1 MASNTLVDGGDDAPN
16 YQLRGVEQ
24 VLPNSGTKRYIPD
37 SPSSLTPA
45 EDAPN
50 YQLRGVEQVLPNSG
64 TKRYIPDSPSSLTP
78 AEGMLFDTVDDAY
91 NFYKTYAEAGGWTEG
106 QKEFRPV
113 DTLVEQPSD
122 RWVRRV
128 PSKRTGCQ
136 AAVRIKLTDAK
147 KYLLYHFTEVHN
159 HDFVHEEDLHLLK
172 ENRGINHAHEEM
184 INKMSHLNIGPV
196 RAFNIM
202 KEVYGGFDKVGA
214 TKVDFKNFKK
224 ELNLFIGEFD
234 AEMFVKRLMR
244 KKEFLPNFSCEYE
257 TTDEGVLK
265 CIFWADED
273 MKRTYYMFGDVI
285 SFDATYK
292 CNKYNMMFVPFTGI
306 DNHNRNV
313 TLGAAILS
321 SETAETYSWLL
332 KAIKN
337 AYGYAPP
344 VIVTDQDPAM
354 KKAIADVWPESR
366 HRLCMWHIMDKLT
379 TKVGTALCSNTDFRK
394 RLSAVVWTDSLFPEA
409 FETEWAAILNDF
421 GLTDHEWLTYI
432 YGLRESWNPAYY
444 REEEMSGLMRT
455 SSRSESVNHFFGK
468 ISNPKCTLVE
478 FLSHFDTAIEAQR
491 HEHRKNDHD
500 TRYTNPGEWSDFV
513 LENVKLEHVGDF
525 IKFFFIKDLD
535 QPCSSFFEVMIREE
549 DVTVKCNCNR
559 FEQFGLLC
567 SHIFC
572 VLRILDVREFPK
584 QYILRRWTREAVP
597 NSSPGSILTD
607 GGDPDRS
614 EEVNRCVREISHAT
628 EYVVNKLISK
638 FDQLSDFRDHIKQF
652 MSVADEA
659 QINAPPK
666 TRRNRFAELLG
677 VAPESTTTIRVPV
690 STRFKGCGSHKRLK
704 YQKER
709 AISQSGSK
717 RRQCSL
723 CKKYGHN
730 RVTCWKYNVAVPEAG
745 ASRNAEGNEDTI
757 GEGDAA
763 TVVEGDGPGSNDA
776 DDVFYTFGNDADM
789 DDEDMAE

>member
-24 VLPNSGTKRYIPD
+24 VSPNSGTNRYIPD
-37 SPSSLTPA
+37 SPSSLTP
-45 EDAPN
+45 
-50 YQLRGVEQVLPNSG
+50 
-64 TKRYIPDSPSSLTP
+64 T
-78 AEGMLFDTVDDAY
+78 EGMLFDTVDDAY
-91 NFYKTYAEAGGWTEG
+91 NFYKTYAGAGGWTEG
-106 QKEFRPV
+106 QKEFQPV

-136 AAVRIKLTDAK
+136 AAIRIKLTDAK
-147 KYLLYHFTEVHN
+147 KYLLYHFTKAHN

-172 ENRGINHAHEEM
+172 ENRGINRAHEEM

-234 AEMFVKRLMR
+234 AEM
-244 KKEFLPNFSCEYE
+244 
-257 TTDEGVLK
+257 
-265 CIFWADED
+265 
-273 MKRTYYMFGDVI
+273 
-285 SFDATYK
+285 
-292 CNKYNMMFVPFTGI
+292 YNMMFVPFIGI

-313 TLGAAILS
+313 TLGAAILG
-321 SETAETYSWLL
+321 SEMAETYSWLL

-337 AYGYAPP
+337 AYWYAPP
-344 VIVTDQDPAM
+344 IIVTDQDPAM

-379 TKVGTALCSNTDFRK
+379 TKVCFLYDRSGLPCVQIQILGKD
-394 RLSAVVWTDSLFPEA
+394 LSAVVWTNSLLPEA
-409 FETEWAAILNDF
+409 FESEWAAILNDF

-432 YGLRESWNPAYY
+432 YGLRESWIPAYY
-444 REEEMSGLMRT
+444 REEEMYGLMRT
-455 SSRSESVNHFFGK
+455 SSRSESENHFFGK
-468 ISNPKCTLVE
+468 ISNLKCTLVE
-478 FLSHFDTAIEAQR
+478 FLSHFDTTIEAQR

-513 LENVKLEHVGDF
+513 LEKQAAQIYTRTIFFDVQLEIQHAIHRCTSVRLDHVGDF
-525 IKFFFIKDLD
+525 IKFFIKDLD

-549 DVTVKCNCNR
+549 DITVKCNCNR

-572 VLRILDVREFPK
+572 VLRILDVRESPK

-614 EEVNRCVREISHAT
+614 EEVNRCVREISHAA

-659 QINAPPK
+659 QINALPK
-666 TRRNRFAELLG
+666 TRCNRFAELLG

-690 STRFKGCGSHKRLK
+690 GT
-704 YQKER
+704 
-709 AISQSGSK
+709 
-717 RRQCSL
+717 
-723 CKKYGHN
+723 
-730 RVTCWKYNVAVPEAG
+730 RVTCWKYTVAVPEAG
-745 ASRNAEGNEDTI
+745 GSRNVEGNVDTI
-757 GEGDAA
+757 VEGDAA

-776 DDVFYTFGNDADM
+776 DDVLYTSGNDADM
-789 DDEDMAE
+789 DDEDKAE

>member
-1 MASNTLVDGGDDAPN
+1 
-16 YQLRGVEQ
+16 
-24 VLPNSGTKRYIPD
+24 
-37 SPSSLTPA
+37 
-45 EDAPN
+45 
-50 YQLRGVEQVLPNSG
+50 
-64 TKRYIPDSPSSLTP
+64 
-78 AEGMLFDTVDDAY
+78 
-91 NFYKTYAEAGGWTEG
+91 
-106 QKEFRPV
+106 
-113 DTLVEQPSD
+113 
-122 RWVRRV
+122 
-128 PSKRTGCQ
+128 
-136 AAVRIKLTDAK
+136 
-147 KYLLYHFTEVHN
+147 
-159 HDFVHEEDLHLLK
+159 
-172 ENRGINHAHEEM
+172 
-184 INKMSHLNIGPV
+184 
-196 RAFNIM
+196 
-202 KEVYGGFDKVGA
+202 
-214 TKVDFKNFKK
+214 
-224 ELNLFIGEFD
+224 
-234 AEMFVKRLMR
+234 MR

-273 MKRTYYMFGDVI
+273 MKRNYYMFGDVI

-292 CNKYNMMFVPFTGI
+292 HNKYNMMFVPFTGI

-313 TLGAAILS
+313 TLGAAILG

-332 KAIKN
+332 RAIKN

-379 TKVGTALCSNTDFRK
+379 TKVGAALCSNTDFRK
-394 RLSAVVWTDSLFPEA
+394 RLSAVVWTDSLLPEA
-409 FETEWAAILNDF
+409 FEAEWAAIIHDF

-432 YGLRESWNPAYY
+432 YGLRESWIPAYY

-455 SSRSESVNHFFGK
+455 SSRSESENHFFGK

-478 FLSHFDTAIEAQR
+478 FLSHFDTTIEAQR
-491 HEHRKNDHD
+491 LEHRKNDHD
-500 TRYTNPGEWSDFV
+500 TRYTNPGEWSVFV
-513 LENVKLEHVGDF
+513 LEKQAAQIYTRTLFLDVQLEIQHAIHRCTSVRLDHVGDF
-525 IKFFFIKDLD
+525 IKFFIKDLD
-535 QPCSSFFEVMIREE
+535 QPCSSLFEVMIREE
-549 DVTVKCNCNR
+549 DVTVKCICNR

-572 VLRILDVREFPK
+572 MLRILDIREFPK
-584 QYILRRWTREAVP
+584 QYILRRWTRESVP

-614 EEVNRCVREISHAT
+614 EEVNRCVREISHAA

-638 FDQLSDFRDHIKQF
+638 FDKLSDFCDHIKQF

-677 VAPESTTTIRVPV
+677 VAQESTATIRVPV
-690 STRFKGCGSHKRLK
+690 GTRFKGCGSHKRLK
-704 YQKER
+704 SQKER

-730 RVTCWKYNVAVPEAG
+730 RVTCWKYTVGVPEAG
-745 ASRNAEGNEDTI
+745 ASRNAGGNEDTI
-757 GEGDAA
+757 REGDAA
-763 TVVEGDGPGSNDA
+763 LVVEGDGPGSNDD
-776 DDVFYTFGNDADM
+776 DDVFYTSGNDADM

>member
-1 MASNTLVDGGDDAPN
+1 MASNTLADGGDDAPN

-24 VLPNSGTKRYIPD
+24 VSPNT
-37 SPSSLTPA
+37 
-45 EDAPN
+45 
-50 YQLRGVEQVLPNSG
+50 G

-78 AEGMLFDTVDDAY
+78 AEGMLFDIVDDAY
-91 NFYKTYAEAGGWTEG
+91 NFYKTYAEAGGWTVRKGAQHENRGIVINKYFFCSKEG
-106 QKEFRPV
+106 QKDFRPV

-128 PSKRTGCQ
+128 PSKRTRCQ
-136 AAVRIKLTDAK
+136 AAIRIKLTDAK
-147 KYLLYHFTEVHN
+147 KYLLYHFIEAHN

-172 ENRGINHAHEEM
+172 ENRGINRAHEEM

-244 KKEFLPNFSCEYE
+244 KKEFLPKFSCEYE

-273 MKRTYYMFGDVI
+273 MKRNYYMFGDVI

-292 CNKYNMMFVPFTGI
+292 RNKYNMMFLPFTGI

-313 TLGAAILS
+313 TLGAAILG

-332 KAIKN
+332 RAIKN
-337 AYGYAPP
+337 AYGYAPL

-354 KKAIADVWPESR
+354 KRAIADVWPESR

-379 TKVGTALCSNTDFRK
+379 TKVWSGLPYVQIQILGKDC
-394 RLSAVVWTDSLFPEA
+394 LQLFGL
-409 FETEWAAILNDF
+409 ILYCPKLLRSGLPYVQIQILGKEISIIHDF

-432 YGLRESWNPAYY
+432 YGLRESWILAYY

-455 SSRSESVNHFFGK
+455 SSRSESENHFFGK
-468 ISNPKCTLVE
+468 ISNPKCMLVE

-500 TRYTNPGEWSDFV
+500 TRCTNPGEWSDFV
-513 LENVKLEHVGDF
+513 LEKQAAQIYTRTLFLDVQLEIQHAIHRCTSVRLDHVGDF
-525 IKFFFIKDLD
+525 IKFFIKDLD

-549 DVTVKCNCNR
+549 DVTVKCICNR

-572 VLRILDVREFPK
+572 VLRILDIREFPK

-597 NSSPGSILTD
+597 NSSPL
-607 GGDPDRS
+607 
-614 EEVNRCVREISHAT
+614 
-628 EYVVNKLISK
+628 
-638 FDQLSDFRDHIKQF
+638 F

-677 VAPESTTTIRVPV
+677 VAPESTATIRVPV
-690 STRFKGCGSHKRLK
+690 GTRFKGCDSHKRLK
-704 YQKER
+704 SQKER

-730 RVTCWKYNVAVPEAG
+730 RVTCWKYTVAGAEAG
-745 ASRNAEGNEDTI
+745 ASWNAGGNEDTI
-757 GEGDAA
+757 HERDAA
-763 TVVEGDGPGSNDA
+763 MVVEGDGPGSND
-776 DDVFYTFGNDADM
+776 DDVFYTSGNDADM
-789 DDEDMAE
+789 DDEDMA

>member
-1 MASNTLVDGGDDAPN
+1 
-16 YQLRGVEQ
+16 
-24 VLPNSGTKRYIPD
+24 
-37 SPSSLTPA
+37 
-45 EDAPN
+45 
-50 YQLRGVEQVLPNSG
+50 
-64 TKRYIPDSPSSLTP
+64 
-78 AEGMLFDTVDDAY
+78 MLFDTVDAAY
-91 NFYKTYAEAGGWTEG
+91 NFYKAYAEAGGWTVRKGTQHENRG
-106 QKEFRPV
+106 IVINKYFFCSKKGHKEFRPV
-113 DTLVEQPSD
+113 DTLTEQPSN

-136 AAVRIKLTDAK
+136 AAVRIKLNDAK
-147 KYLLYHFTEVHN
+147 KYELYHFTEAHN

-172 ENRGINHAHEEM
+172 ENIGLNCAHEEM
-184 INKMSHLNIGPV
+184 INKMSNLNIGPV

-202 KEVYGGFDKVGA
+202 KEVYGGFDKVDA
-214 TKVDFKNFKK
+214 TKVDFINFKK

-244 KKEFLPNFSCEYE
+244 KKEFLLNFSCEYE

-273 MKRTYYMFGDVI
+273 MERNDYMFGDIV

-292 CNKYNMMFVPFTGI
+292 RNKYNMMFVPFTGI
-306 DNHNRNV
+306 DNLNRNV
-313 TLGAAILS
+313 TLGAAILG
-321 SETAETYSWLL
+321 SETTETYSWLL
-332 KAIKN
+332 KAIRN

-344 VIVTDQDPAM
+344 VIVTDQDPVM
-354 KKAIADVWPESR
+354 KRAIAD
-366 HRLCMWHIMDKLT
+366 I
-379 TKVGTALCSNTDFRK
+379 GAALCSNTDFRK
-394 RLSAVVWTDSLFPEA
+394 RLSVVVWTDSLLPEA

-432 YGLRESWNPAYY
+432 YGLRESWIPAYY
-444 REEEMSGLMRT
+444 RKEEMSGLMQT
-455 SSRSESVNHFFGK
+455 SSRSESDNHFFGK
-468 ISNPKCTLVE
+468 ISNLKCTLVE
-478 FLSHFDTAIEAQR
+478 FLSHFDTAIEAVR
-491 HEHRKNDHD
+491 LD
-500 TRYTNPGEWSDFV
+500 
-513 LENVKLEHVGDF
+513 HVGDF
-525 IKFFFIKDLD
+525 IKFFIKDLD
-535 QPCSSFFEVMIREE
+535 QPCSAFFEVMIREE

-584 QYILRRWTREAVP
+584 QYILRRWMREAVP

-638 FDQLSDFRDHIKQF
+638 FDHLCNFCDHIKQF
-652 MSVADEA
+652 TSVVDEA

-666 TRRNRFAELLG
+666 TRHNRFAELLG

-690 STRFKGCGSHKRLK
+690 GTKFKGCGSHKRLK
-704 YQKER
+704 SQKER
-709 AISQSGSK
+709 AKSQSGSK
-717 RRQCSL
+717 RHQCSL

-730 RVTCWKYNVAVPEAG
+730 RVTCWKYTVAVPEAG
-745 ASRNAEGNEDTI
+745 ASQNAEGNDAII
-757 GEGDAA
+757 GEDDAA
-763 TVVEGDGPGSNDA
+763 TVVEGDGPGSNNA
-776 DDVFYTFGNDADM
+776 DDVFYTSGNDADM

>member
-1 MASNTLVDGGDDAPN
+1 MASNTLADGGDDAPN

-24 VLPNSGTKRYIPD
+24 VSPNTGTKRYIPD
-37 SPSSLTPA
+37 SPSSLTP
-45 EDAPN
+45 
-50 YQLRGVEQVLPNSG
+50 
-64 TKRYIPDSPSSLTP
+64 T
-78 AEGMLFDTVDDAY
+78 EGMLFDTVDDAY
-91 NFYKTYAEAGGWTEG
+91 NFYKTYAEAGGWTVRKGTQHENRGIVINKYFFCSKEG
-106 QKEFRPV
+106 QKDFRPV
-113 DTLVEQPSD
+113 DTLVKQPSD

-136 AAVRIKLTDAK
+136 AAIRIKLTDAK
-147 KYLLYHFTEVHN
+147 KYLLYHFTEAHN

-172 ENRGINHAHEEM
+172 ENWGINRAHEEM

-234 AEMFVKRLMR
+234 PEMFVKRLMR
-244 KKEFLPNFSCEYE
+244 KNEFLPNFSCEYE

-273 MKRTYYMFGDVI
+273 MKRNYYMFGDVI

-292 CNKYNMMFVPFTGI
+292 RNKYNMMFVPFTGI

-321 SETAETYSWLL
+321 SETTETYSWLL
-332 KAIKN
+332 RAIKN

-344 VIVTDQDPAM
+344 VGA
-354 KKAIADVWPESR
+354 
-366 HRLCMWHIMDKLT
+366 
-379 TKVGTALCSNTDFRK
+379 ALCSNTDFRK
-394 RLSAVVWTDSLFPEA
+394 RLPAVVWTDSLLPEA
-409 FETEWAAILNDF
+409 FEAEWAAILNDF

-432 YGLRESWNPAYY
+432 YGLRESWIPAYY

-455 SSRSESVNHFFGK
+455 SSRSESENHFFGK

-478 FLSHFDTAIEAQR
+478 FLSHFDTAIEAQSVR
-491 HEHRKNDHD
+491 LDD
-500 TRYTNPGEWSDFV
+500 I
-513 LENVKLEHVGDF
+513 GDF
-525 IKFFFIKDLD
+525 IKFFIKDLD
-535 QPCSSFFEVMIREE
+535 QPCFSFLEVMIREE
-549 DVTVKCNCNR
+549 DVTVKCICNR

-567 SHIFC
+567 SHIFY
-572 VLRILDVREFPK
+572 VLRILDVREFLK

-638 FDQLSDFRDHIKQF
+638 FDKLSDFRDHIKQF

-677 VAPESTTTIRVPV
+677 VAPESTATIRVPV
-690 STRFKGCGSHKRLK
+690 GTRFKGCGSHKRLK
-704 YQKER
+704 SQKER
-709 AISQSGSK
+709 AIRQSGSK

-730 RVTCWKYNVAVPEAG
+730 RVTCWKYTVAVPEAG
-745 ASRNAEGNEDTI
+745 ASRNVEGNEDTI
-757 GEGDAA
+757 REGDAA

-776 DDVFYTFGNDADM
+776 DDVFYTSGNDADM

>member
-1 MASNTLVDGGDDAPN
+1 
-16 YQLRGVEQ
+16 
-24 VLPNSGTKRYIPD
+24 
-37 SPSSLTPA
+37 
-45 EDAPN
+45 
-50 YQLRGVEQVLPNSG
+50 
-64 TKRYIPDSPSSLTP
+64 
-78 AEGMLFDTVDDAY
+78 MLFDTVDDAY
-91 NFYKTYAEAGGWTEG
+91 NFYKTYAEAGGWTVRKGTQHENRGIVINKYFFCSKEG
-106 QKEFRPV
+106 QKDFRPV
-113 DTLVEQPSD
+113 DTLVDQPSD

-136 AAVRIKLTDAK
+136 AAIRIKLTDAK
-147 KYLLYHFTEVHN
+147 KYLLYHFIEAHN

-172 ENRGINHAHEEM
+172 ENRGINRAHEEM

-273 MKRTYYMFGDVI
+273 MKRNYYMFGDVI

-292 CNKYNMMFVPFTGI
+292 RNKYNMMFVPFTGI

-313 TLGAAILS
+313 TLGAAILG

-332 KAIKN
+332 RAIKN

-354 KKAIADVWPESR
+354 KRAIADVWPESR

-379 TKVGTALCSNTDFRK
+379 TKVGAALCSNTDFRK
-394 RLSAVVWTDSLFPEA
+394 RLSAVVWTDSLLPEA
-409 FETEWAAILNDF
+409 FEAEWAAIIHDF

-432 YGLRESWNPAYY
+432 YGLRESWIPAYY

-455 SSRSESVNHFFGK
+455 SSRSESENHFFGK

-513 LENVKLEHVGDF
+513 LEKQAAQIYTRTLFFDVQLEIQHAIHRCASVRLDHVGDF
-525 IKFFFIKDLD
+525 IKFFIKDLD
-535 QPCSSFFEVMIREE
+535 QPCSSYFEVMIREE
-549 DVTVKCNCNR
+549 DVTVKCTCNR
-559 FEQFGLLC
+559 FEQLGLFC

-572 VLRILDVREFPK
+572 VLRILDIREFPK

-607 GGDPDRS
+607 GGNPDRS
-614 EEVNRCVREISHAT
+614 DEVNRCVREISHAT
-628 EYVVNKLISK
+628 EYVVNKLISN
-638 FDQLSDFRDHIKQF
+638 FDKLSDFRDHIKQF
-652 MSVADEA
+652 MSAADEA

-677 VAPESTTTIRVPV
+677 VAPESTATIRVPV
-690 STRFKGCGSHKRLK
+690 GTRFKGCGSHKRLK
-704 YQKER
+704 SQKER
-709 AISQSGSK
+709 AVSQSGSK
-717 RRQCSL
+717 RRQCSV

-730 RVTCWKYNVAVPEAG
+730 RVTCWKYNVAGAEAG
-745 ASRNAEGNEDTI
+745 SSRNAGGNEDTI
-757 GEGDAA
+757 PEGDAA
-763 TVVEGDGPGSNDA
+763 MVVQGDGTGLNDD
-776 DDVFYTFGNDADM
+776 DDVFYTSGNDADM
-789 DDEDMAE
+789 DDEEMA